1 MFPVMKTGIFSAHHC
16 ALSLVVAAAF
26 PVMAQ
31 SVTDRSLSEVVVTA
45 TRYESRAE
53 DVLSDI
59 TVITRKD
66 IESGT
71 GRSLTEL
78 VSRLAGVNMASNG
91 GLGKSSNLYIR
102 GTESRHTL
110 LLIDGV
116 RYGAATLGT
125 PNFEAIPIEM
135 IERIEVLKG
144 PASALYGS
152 DAIGGVVQ
160 VFTRKGANGI
170 RPYASVTVGEGD
182 RSEIAAGLSGGE
194 GPMTYALGVQSLSE
208 KGFSATNS
216 RAAFGNFNADRD
228 GFKQDSVHL
237 SFDYKLTDNWK
248 IDAKA
253 LQSNSVNQFDQS
265 PNLVDVHSDNASNIV
280 AAGVEGRLT
289 GKWKSRFQASS
300 SSDKSTSVSIAT
312 PSRFNTT
319 QDQVGWTNQID
330 FPLGLVFAGWESLRE
345 SVDGTQ
351 AYSVNDRTTNS
362 LLAGITGE
370 FGNHSWQAN
379 ARQDS
384 NSQFGSAST
393 GLVAYG
399 YKVLPDLRVRAS
411 YGTTFK
417 TPSFNTL
424 YYVSSS
430 FKGNP
435 TTQPEMGVNSE
446 VGMTYAVGN
455 QLFGLTYYSNRI
467 KGFITTQPVVVNVP
481 YARIEGWTLSHEGSA
496 GSWRYYTS
504 LDFLDAR
511 NELNNLKLARRPDMQ
526 LVSSGNYSAGAWKW
540 GASLLAASESFDNA
554 ANTQTLGGY
563 GTVDLYTQYALTKDW
578 NLEGRLVNVGDKFYQ
593 TAYGFNQQGR
603 AGYVTLRYLPK

>member
-1 MFPVMKTGIFSAHHC
+1 MKNGIFLARRC
-16 ALSLVVAAAF
+16 AVALAAASAF
-26 PVMAQ
+26 PAWSQTVP
-31 SVTDRSLSEVVVTA
+31 DRSLSEVVVTA
-45 TRYESRAE
+45 TRTESRAE

-78 VSRLAGVNMASNG
+78 VSRLAGVSMASNG
-91 GLGKSSNLYIR
+91 GLGKASNLYVR

-116 RYGAATLGT
+116 RYGSATLGT
-125 PNFEAIPIEM
+125 PNFDAVPIEL

-160 VFTRKGANGI
+160 VFTRKGTPGI
-170 RPYASVTVGEGD
+170 HPYATVTVGEGD
-182 RSEIAAGLSGGE
+182 RSEITTGLSGGD
-194 GPMTYALGVQSLSE
+194 GRLAYTIGVQSLNE

-228 GFKQDSVHL
+228 GFKQDSVNL
-237 SFDYKLTDNWK
+237 SLNYQLTGNWA

-253 LQSNSVNQFDQS
+253 LQSTSVNQFDQS
-265 PNLVDVHSDNASNIV
+265 PNTVDVHSDNASNIV
-280 AAGVEGRLT
+280 VAGVEGRIAD
-289 GKWKSRFQASS
+289 KWKSRFQLSS
-300 SSDKSTSVSIAT
+300 STDKSTSVASAT

-319 QDQVGWTNQID
+319 QDQVSWTHQVES
-330 FPLGLVFAGWESLRE
+330 PLGLVFAGWESLRE
-345 SVDGTQ
+345 AVDSTQ

-362 LLAGITGE
+362 LVAGITGDA
-370 FGNHSWQAN
+370 GDHSWQVN

-384 NSQFGSAST
+384 NSQFGAAST

-424 YYVSSS
+424 YYVSP
-430 FKGNP
+430 FFTGNP
-435 TTQPEMGVNSE
+435 TTQPETGINSE
-446 VGMTYAVGN
+446 IGMTYAAGN

-481 YARIEGWTLSHEGSA
+481 YARIEGWTLTHEGTA
-496 GSWRYYTS
+496 GNWRFHTA
-504 LDFLDAR
+504 LDFLDTR

-540 GASLLAASESFDNA
+540 GASFLAASESFDTA

-563 GTVDLYTQYALTKDW
+563 GTVDLYAQYAFPKDW
-578 NLEGRLVNVGDKFYQ
+578 SVEGRLVNIGDKFYQ
-593 TAYGFNQQGR
+593 TAYGFNQLGR
-603 AGYVTLRYLPK
+603 AAYLTLRYQPK